1 MPVSPVGPGSKQPGP
16 FSCGKEGPMHPQ
28 RAVYDVASA
37 LPVIIVIACTAIV
50 GIAISAWL
58 VRDVA
63 HQAIKRTTPDKV
75 PAVVL
80 ALGALLHPLRL
91 FLPWSPRRGGPD
103 VLPHDGDPDE
113 K

>member
-1 MPVSPVGPGSKQPGP
+1 
-16 FSCGKEGPMHPQ
+16 MHPQ
-28 RAVYDVASA
+28 RAAYDIASA
-37 LPVIIVIACTAIV
+37 LPVIIVIACTAII

-75 PAVVL
+75 PSVVL

-91 FLPWSPRRGGPD
+91 FLPWSGGRAGPGM
-103 VLPHDGDPDE
+103 LRNDGDQGEALHNENSSALQKGSSDE
-113 K
+113 T

>member
-1 MPVSPVGPGSKQPGP
+1 
-16 FSCGKEGPMHPQ
+16 MHPQ

-50 GIAISAWL
+50 AIAISAWL

-63 HQAIKRTTPDKV
+63 HQAIERTSPDKV

-91 FLPWSPRRGGPD
+91 FLPWSGRRAGPGMLPLGGD
-103 VLPHDGDPDE
+103 HDE
-113 K
+113 KRHDENSSAAEGEQ